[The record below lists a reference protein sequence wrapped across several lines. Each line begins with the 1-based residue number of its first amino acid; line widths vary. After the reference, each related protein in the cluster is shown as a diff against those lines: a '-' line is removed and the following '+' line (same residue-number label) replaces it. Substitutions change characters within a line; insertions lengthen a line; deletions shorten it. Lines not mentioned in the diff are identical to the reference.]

1 MLRSWMKSSEFS
13 RLQMELRDTGKAI
26 IRSAPVSDMS
36 EVSKVAAAVWGEE
49 HGIMAEYTHGS
60 TTRDQL
66 GNGVLQVNLEP
77 PEAAV
82 LAHTEMTYLDYFPT
96 YIAFYVKVPAPVG
109 GKTIVTDNLAVTRA
123 LSEGGRYLALGDKLR
138 LLGVEF
144 SRHLSC
150 ELVPRKEGTELQSP
164 DPLQY
169 KTWQDTFST
178 SDRDVAEQSLADSGA
193 GTLSW
198 LESGGAVWR
207 STRPAFSCYPVSD
220 EVDEVVGEIFMSQLF
235 AMHCAGNSLVGS
247 VHEADVKSLADAGL
261 LPYHSRWG
269 DGSEFSSE
277 EMAAFNE
284 LHQTSYSEELEL
296 VSGDMVVL
304 DNFRWCHGRSPY
316 EGNRE
321 LFVAMS
327 RPVGRTTAY
336 TPAGV

>member
-1 MLRSWMKSSEFS
+1 MLRRWLESSEFS
-13 RLQMELRDTGKAI
+13 RLQMELRHTGKVI
-26 IRSAPVSDMS
+26 VRSAPVRDLS
-36 EVSKVAAAVWGEE
+36 EVSTVAAAVWGEE

-77 PEAAV
+77 PEAPV
-82 LAHTEMTYLDYFPT
+82 LAHTEMTYLDHFPT

-123 LSEGGRYLALGDKLR
+123 LSEGGVYRALGDKLR

-150 ELVPRKEGTELQSP
+150 EFVPREERTQLQSP

-169 KTWQDTFST
+169 KTWQDAFST
-178 SDRDVAEQSLADSGA
+178 SDRDAAEQSLADSSA

-207 STRPAFSCYPVSD
+207 STRPAFSWYPAS
-220 EVDEVVGEIFMSQLF
+220 DEVVGEIFMSQLF

-247 VHEADVKSLADAGL
+247 VHEADVKSLANAGL

-277 EMAAFNE
+277 EMSAFNE
-284 LHQTSYSEELEL
+284 LHQTSYAEELEL
-296 VSGDMVVL
+296 VSGDMVIL

-327 RPVGRTTAY
+327 RPVGRTTAH